1 MVVLLVSACAQQKS
15 TASAKNK
22 GNTTKAGNNI
32 TQIVMDRS
40 ACYGTCPAYSL
51 EINNDGSVKYTG
63 RSFVDFEGVYTTTVS
78 TKKVEEIFTAFEKYN
93 VDTCSSEYNSMIQD
107 VPGIFYNIEYNNKKK
122 QNITNAHFGPQF
134 LIELA
139 NKIDSAIK
147 VDDSWT
153 KVEAE
158 ESNN

>member
-32 TQIVMDRS
+32 TQIVMDRT
-40 ACYGTCPAYSL
+40 ACYGTCPVYSL
-51 EINNDGSVKYTG
+51 EINSDGSVKYTG
-63 RSFVDFEGVYTTTVS
+63 RSFVDYEGVYTTTIS
-78 TKKVEEIFTAFEKYN
+78 TKKIEEIFTAFEN
-93 VDTCSSEYNSMIQD
+93 HDVDTCSNEYNSMMQD
-107 VPGIFYNIEYNNKKK
+107 VPGIFYNIRYGKKK

-134 LIELA
+134 LIDLA
-139 NKIDSAIK
+139 NKIDSVIK

-153 KVEAE
+153 KVETE
-158 ESNN
+158 ENNN